1 MQYVT
6 RWRMYA
12 ALEDLRDNR
21 MTVAEI
27 AARLGYGS
35 EAAFSRAFKRFTGD
49 SPGAI
54 RRGKNAPLPG
64 AALLPDGQA
73 SNVIL

>member
-49 SPGAI
+49 SPGAT
-54 RRGKNAPLPG
+54 RRGKIAPFPG
-64 AALLPDGQA
+64 AALPLDGQA
-73 SNVIL
+73 SNVLL